1 MKKPLSIQQNASLKA
16 FNTFGIDANADYFAH
31 IEDADQLAELLTNS
45 TFTQMPK
52 LILGEGSNIL
62 FTKNYDGIVIKNAI
76 KGIKVIN
83 EDDHYVW
90 VQVGAGE
97 NWHDFVTYCVRQG
110 FGGTENLSL
119 IPGTVGAAPV
129 QNIGAYGVELRE
141 ILFQLDAMNLQAGR
155 IRTFTNAE
163 CQFGYRDSVFKNA
176 LKQQY
181 VILSVVFQLT
191 KKPTINAEYSSLKE
205 ALRNVKSANIN
216 IKTISDAV
224 IDIRRSK
231 LPDPKT
237 LGNAG
242 SFFKNPI
249 VTHHH
254 FSDIQKKFPEIP
266 HYIQHQDAIKLNA
279 AWLIEQCGWKGKRF
293 GNVGTY
299 EKQALVLV
307 NYGDSKGIEVL
318 DLANKIQQSVHH
330 EFGISLEPEVLLV

>member
-1 MKKPLSIQQNASLKA
+1 VK
-16 FNTFGIDANADYFAH
+16 
-31 IEDADQLAELLTNS
+31 
-45 TFTQMPK
+45 
-52 LILGEGSNIL
+52 
-62 FTKNYDGIVIKNAI
+62 
-76 KGIKVIN
+76 
-83 EDDHYVW
+83 
-90 VQVGAGE
+90 
-97 NWHDFVTYCVRQG
+97 QG

-129 QNIGAYGVELRE
+129 QNIGAYGVELKE
-141 ILFQLDAMNLQAGR
+141 ILLQLDAMNIQDGR

-176 LKQQY
+176 LKHQY
-181 VILSVVFQLT
+181 IILSVVFQLT
-191 KKPTINAEYSSLKE
+191 KAPKINAEYSALKE
-205 ALRNVKSANIN
+205 ALRDIKPANIN

-249 VTHHH
+249 VSHHH
-254 FSDIQKKFPEIP
+254 FTDIQKKFPTIP
-266 HYIQHQDAIKLNA
+266 HYIQNQDAIKLNA

-318 DLANKIQQSVHH
+318 DLAKKIQLSVQQ
-330 EFGISLEPEVLLV
+330 EFGIALEPEVLLI